1 VNSEIAETTSKRRDK
16 LHIIAQILEI
26 AKNGTM
32 KTQIMYKAN
41 LSFAQLGGYLTLMLK
56 IDLLV
61 KLSYN
66 GKDMYKT
73 TAKGIDFLQRHREI
87 AEMLKTENEN
97 NSKGPR
103 IPPYTPFRN
112 Q

>member
-1 VNSEIAETTSKRRDK
+1 
-16 LHIIAQILEI
+16 L
-26 AKNGTM
+26 
-32 KTQIMYKAN
+32 
-41 LSFAQLGGYLTLMLK
+41 LK

-73 TAKGIDFLQRHREI
+73 TEKGLDFLQRHREI
-87 AEMLKTENEN
+87 AELLKTENETN
-97 NSKGPR
+97 NKGPR

-112 Q
+112 R